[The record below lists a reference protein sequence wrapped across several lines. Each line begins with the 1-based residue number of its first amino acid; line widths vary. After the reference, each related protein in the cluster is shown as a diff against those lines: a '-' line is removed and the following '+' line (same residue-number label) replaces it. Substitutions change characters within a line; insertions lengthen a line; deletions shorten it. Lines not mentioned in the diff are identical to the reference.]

1 MSAHT
6 ILIIDDSE
14 AIRAHVRDVL
24 DGCQKHYQTLSAKDG
39 LEGFKVMVS
48 RPIDLVLCDV
58 MMPSIDGF
66 KLLQLKRTRPE
77 LQDVPV
83 IMLTAADNVAQ
94 KVKALESGAT
104 DYLTKP
110 FHDAELIA
118 RVGVH
123 LDVRVLQRELRKKNR
138 LLEELSNTDGLTKL
152 TNRRHLMELAEIELI
167 RAEEENYPL
176 AVVLLDIDHFKQIN
190 DNHGHLTGDRTL
202 CAVAEVL
209 KTDLREQDIAARYGG
224 EEFVLLLPKTN
235 CEGAAAVAERYRK
248 RIEALTIREPGRSFS
263 LRANART
270 SSPGAGSNPSKAR
283 SAPVVPLGGLTREA
297 VLQVTASFGVAA
309 FPEQRADSIDELM
322 QASDK
327 ALYRAKEQGR
337 NRVCVADS
345 SGHALDNPGISSAS

>member
-6 ILIIDDSE
+6 VLIIDDSE

-24 DGCQKHYQTLSAKDG
+24 DGCQKHYQTLTAKDG

-94 KVKALESGAT
+94 KVKALESGAS

-118 RVGVH
+118 RVAVH
-123 LDVRVLQRELRKKNR
+123 LDVRVLQRELRRKNQ

-167 RAEEENYPL
+167 RAAEENYPL
-176 AVVLLDIDHFKQIN
+176 AVVLLDVDHFKQIN
-190 DNHGHLTGDRTL
+190 DKHGHLTGDRTL
-202 CAVAEVL
+202 CAIADVL
-209 KTDLREQDIAARYGG
+209 KSDLREHDVAARYGG
-224 EEFVLLLPKTN
+224 EEFVLLLPRTT
-235 CEGAAAVAERYRK
+235 CEGAVVVAERYRK
-248 RIEALTIREPGRSFS
+248 KIEALTIREPERALS
-263 LRANART
+263 LRASTRSSTPQLVAVT
-270 SSPGAGSNPSKAR
+270 SSS
-283 SAPVVPLGGLTREA
+283 GGGI
-297 VLQVTASFGVAA
+297 LQVTASFGVTA
-309 FPEQRADSIDELM
+309 FPERPADTIDERM

-327 ALYRAKEQGR
+327 ALYRAKEEGR
-337 NRVCVADS
+337 NRVCVAQHRHEHS
-345 SGHALDNPGISSAS
+345 AAIASSAP